1 MVLIKCHHV
10 LFHPV
15 RPYYVRVSPD
25 CTNIWNPRTC
35 AIEGHRAVLQ
45 AFDFDLISMSSR
57 GTV

>member
-1 MVLIKCHHV
+1 MVLIKCQHV

-25 CTNIWNPRTC
+25 CTHICTC
-35 AIEGHRAVLQ
+35 AIEGYPAVLQ